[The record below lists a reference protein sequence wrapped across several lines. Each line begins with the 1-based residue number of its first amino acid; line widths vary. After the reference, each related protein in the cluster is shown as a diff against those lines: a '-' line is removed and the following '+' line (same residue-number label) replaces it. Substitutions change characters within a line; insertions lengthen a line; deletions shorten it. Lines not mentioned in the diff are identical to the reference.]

1 MKARKIHK
9 VIYSEIIPPS
19 LIALAVLTFVVFT
32 REFGRLAELLIRK
45 DADAFTVL
53 GVILALLPKILVFT
67 VPFAFLI
74 GTLVGFSRLSADS
87 EVVAMQAGGVSI
99 YQMLW
104 PVIKLHFGV
113 AATTF
118 LLTFV
123 LLPQGNWT
131 LRQIQHQIGLRPV
144 QSQIKPRVFNEDLP
158 QVILYIEDQD
168 LQTSAWKGV
177 FLSDTGS
184 SGEQRIILSS
194 QAFPLFS
201 SNAQR
206 LQLHFE
212 EGWIYTVNSES
223 PEKDTLTRFQTLDVP
238 VNFPAVQQIEAGSKR
253 HREKNFYELWSGLE
267 NADQEIRRRSSI
279 ELQKRIALPL
289 SALIFAVLGVTL
301 GVNTPRSSRG
311 YGLIVSMLV
320 VFLYYILFASGTE
333 LAENGDLA
341 IGWGVWG
348 ADLALGII
356 ALFTL
361 RYSQRASDVLRAI
374 PNLGP
379 LVRISRYTG
388 RVIEAFRNIF
398 RGFFRR
404 VRNWS
409 ASMGKIRLRLARV
422 IDLYVTRIFMLY
434 FLLTL
439 GVCVSL
445 FYLFTFFELIDDI
458 FENSV
463 PQVLFLDYF
472 FYLFPHILMLLV
484 PISMLI
490 ATLVTFG
497 LLDKTNQILA
507 LKSCGVSVYQI
518 AVPVLAL
525 ALTVSALVFVT
536 QEYILPY
543 ANQRQD
549 NLRNLIKG
557 RPVQTY
563 YQGGRSWIFGEENR
577 LYNYNHFDSERNT
590 FAELSIYRL
599 DITENRLYQHTYARS
614 AVWNAFDQNWQ
625 LYNGWERSFK
635 ANQLEYS
642 TFDEKVSSMSEN
654 PSYFEAEVK
663 ESSKMTYLELK
674 DYIEGLQQGG
684 FEVDHL
690 KTELYTKLSFP
701 FVSFIMPILGIPFAF
716 TIGRKGALYGI
727 AAGVLL
733 GIFYWGAFGV
743 FGVLGSNGLLSPMLA
758 AWGPNLLFG
767 AGGALLLSAVRT

>member
-1 MKARKIHK
+1 MQTRKIHQ

-32 REFGRLAELLIRK
+32 REFGPLAELLIRK
-45 DADAFTVL
+45 DADAVTVL
-53 GVILALLPKILVFT
+53 GVIIALLPRILIFT

-74 GTLVGFSRLSADS
+74 GTLIGFSRLSADS
-87 EVVAMQAGGVSI
+87 EVVAMRAGGVSI

-104 PVIKLHFGV
+104 PVLKVSFGV
-113 AATTF
+113 TASTF

-131 LRQIQHQIGLRPV
+131 VRQIQHQMGLRPV

-168 LQTSAWKGV
+168 LQSSAWKGV
-177 FLSDTGS
+177 FLSDTGD

-194 QAFPLFS
+194 QAYPLFS
-201 SNAQR
+201 SDAQR

-223 PEKDTLTRFQTLDVP
+223 PEQDTLTRFQTLDVP
-238 VNFPAVQQIEAGSKR
+238 VNFPAVQQITAASKR
-253 HREKNFYELWSGLE
+253 PREKNFYELWGGLE
-267 NADQEIRRRSSI
+267 DADQEIRRRSSI

-301 GVNTPRSSRG
+301 GAQTPRGMRG
-311 YGLIVSMLV
+311 YGSIVGMVV
-320 VFLYYILFASGTE
+320 VFLYYILFASGTK

-341 IGWGVWG
+341 VGWGVWG
-348 ADLALGII
+348 ADLVLGVI

-361 RYSQRASDVLRAI
+361 RYSRIASHVLRPI
-374 PNLGP
+374 PNLEP
-379 LVRISRYTG
+379 LVRISRYIG
-388 RVIEAFRNIF
+388 RLLESFRDTF
-398 RGFFRR
+398 RGFFRWI
-404 VRNWS
+404 RNWS
-409 ASMGKIRLRLARV
+409 ASLGKIRLRLARV

-445 FYLFTFFELIDDI
+445 FYLFTFFELIDDL

-463 PQVLFLDYF
+463 PQVVFLDYF

-484 PISMLI
+484 PISLLI
-490 ATLVTFG
+490 ASLVTFG
-497 LLDKTNQILA
+497 LLDKTNQVLA

-518 AVPVLAL
+518 AVPVLVL
-525 ALTVSALVFVT
+525 ALTISALIFVT

-577 LYNYNHFDSERNT
+577 LYNYNHFDSERGN
-590 FAELSIYRL
+590 FAELSIYQL
-599 DITENRLYQHTYARS
+599 DIAENRLYQHTYARS
-614 AVWNAFDQNWQ
+614 AVWNESDQNWQ
-625 LYNGWERSFK
+625 LYNGWERSFRD
-635 ANQLEYS
+635 NELEYS
-642 TFDEKVSSMSEN
+642 TFDEKVSSMGED

-701 FVSFIMPILGIPFAF
+701 FVSFVMPMLGIPFAF

-727 AAGVLL
+727 AVGVLL
-733 GIFYWGAFGV
+733 GILYWGAFGV
-743 FGVLGSNGLLSPMLA
+743 FGVLGANGLLSPLLA

-767 AGGALLLSAVRT
+767 AGGALLLSAVKT